1 MKLAIIATAVLFFS
15 AGCSTPTAPKAGI
28 EPGQITAINAQ
39 TLSSSFSRNSIKV
52 EWDCMWGTGFTS
64 ATCLETKIR
73 SITVTGYAPSFG
85 ASDALRETAFRVS
98 NDVALDKLIRF
109 IKQDISST
117 RVTNTMAK
125 NIEKAADRTKTRI
138 SAGEEVEMSD
148 TDAAKDTNYAVR
160 ENTNDTVRSFT
171 EVIRTQAS
179 GIIRGAQ
186 VVEEKVVDRQTV
198 ATTIKWDA
206 KTSDAVRN
214 LRKQFST
221 N

>member
-1 MKLAIIATAVLFFS
+1 MALVAVTIFGT
-15 AGCSTPTAPKAGI
+15 GCSSTPMKETVD
-28 EPGQITAINAQ
+28 PGKITSINAQ
-39 TLSSSFSRNSIKV
+39 TLSSSFNRNSIKV
-52 EWDCMWGTGFTS
+52 EWDCLWGTGFSS
-64 ATCLETKIR
+64 ATCVETKIK

-85 ASDALRETAFRVS
+85 SSEAVRESAFRVS
-98 NDVALDKLIRF
+98 HDVALDKLVRF
-109 IKQDISST
+109 IKVDINST

-138 SAGEEVEMSD
+138 TAGEEVEMSD

-171 EVIRTQAS
+171 EIIRTNAS
-179 GIIRGAQ
+179 GIVRGAQ

-198 ATTIKWDA
+198 ATTIKWDTTTA
-206 KTSDAVRN
+206 AAVHR
-214 LRKQFST
+214 LRKQFNT

>member
-1 MKLAIIATAVLFFS
+1 MKVKFAAVLSVMFVV
-15 AGCSTPTAPKAGI
+15 GCSSVPTKEGI
-28 EPGQITAINAQ
+28 EPGNITAINAQ
-39 TLSSSFSRNSIKV
+39 TLTSTFSRNSIKV
-52 EWDCMWGTGFTS
+52 EWDCMFGTGFSQT
-64 ATCLETKIR
+64 TCVQTKIK

-85 ASDALRETAFRVS
+85 SSEVARESAFKVS
-98 NDVALDKLIRF
+98 HDVALDKMIRF
-109 IKQDISST
+109 IKQDINSS
-117 RVTNTMAK
+117 RVTTTMAK

-138 SAGEEVEMSD
+138 AAGDEVSMSD
-148 TDAAKDTNYAVR
+148 TDASNDTNYAVR
-160 ENTNDTVRSFT
+160 ENTNDTVRNLT

-186 VVEEKVVDRQTV
+186 IVDEKIVDRQTV

-206 KTSDAVRN
+206 ATSNAVRN

>member
-1 MKLAIIATAVLFFS
+1 MKVKLLVASIAIFA
-15 AGCSTPTAPKAGI
+15 AGCSTVPPKEGI
-28 EPGQITAINAQ
+28 EPGKITAINAQ
-39 TLSSSFSRNSIKV
+39 TLTSNFSRNSIKV
-52 EWDCMWGTGFTS
+52 EWDCMWGTGITQ
-64 ATCLETKIR
+64 ATCIQTSIK

-85 ASDALRETAFRVS
+85 ASEALRETAFRVS
-98 NDVALDKLIRF
+98 YDMALDKLIRF

-138 SAGEEVEMSD
+138 TAGEEVEMSD

-186 VVEEKVVDRQTV
+186 IVEEKVVDRQTV

-206 KTSDAVRN
+206 KTSNAVRG
-214 LRKQFST
+214 LRKQFGT
-221 N
+221 K